1 MYGDIGL
8 CEDMGIIFRSGDV
21 RFPPEVFAASP
32 ERWYVLSSPAPQDQ
46 SRAAFRSSRPGAPA
60 NRYLAPQKSW
70 GIGLEKK
77 KKKKKRENARH
88 IFFLRTVSKLT
99 MDSEAR
105 FSGLQE
111 HEVLETLKENKL
123 EEWKEKQ
130 HIQNTQQISRRRSP
144 DRSNY

>member
-1 MYGDIGL
+1 MN
-8 CEDMGIIFRSGDV
+8 
-21 RFPPEVFAASP
+21 
-32 ERWYVLSSPAPQDQ
+32 
-46 SRAAFRSSRPGAPA
+46 AFRHFGPRTAAQREPA
-60 NRYLAPQKSW
+60 SEKTW
-70 GIGLEKK
+70 GHGLEKK